1 MGYARPSAFG
11 RSHQG
16 IFRLQSFGME
26 VHDLVCVSG
35 HDLPR
40 KNLVAIGKTFPKWTL
55 PDSGQSLVGQYQYSP
70 MV

>member
-1 MGYARPSAFG
+1 
-11 RSHQG
+11 
-16 IFRLQSFGME
+16 ME